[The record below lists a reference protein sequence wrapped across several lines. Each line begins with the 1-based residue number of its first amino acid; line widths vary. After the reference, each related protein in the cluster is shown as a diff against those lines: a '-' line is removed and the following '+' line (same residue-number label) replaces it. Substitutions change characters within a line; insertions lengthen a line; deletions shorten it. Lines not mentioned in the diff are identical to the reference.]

1 MNLSNAKIAAAFLLA
16 AGLVQAA
23 QPTPAS
29 PPDVCVA
36 YPYYGAY
43 TTRSEVSLAAA
54 RAAESAADLC
64 VVYPYYG
71 ETTTESPASGALAET
86 AEELRRV
93 LAGYGR
99 GQYLGL

>member
-1 MNLSNAKIAAAFLLA
+1 MNLSNAKIAAAVLLA
-16 AGLVQAA
+16 AGTVQAA
-23 QPTPAS
+23 RPMPAL

-43 TTRSEVSLAAA
+43 TTPSEASGVAA
-54 RAAESAADLC
+54 RAAETAVDLC
-64 VVYPYYG
+64 LVYPYYG
-71 ETTTESPASGALAET
+71 ETTTEAPASGALAET
-86 AEELRRV
+86 TEELRGV